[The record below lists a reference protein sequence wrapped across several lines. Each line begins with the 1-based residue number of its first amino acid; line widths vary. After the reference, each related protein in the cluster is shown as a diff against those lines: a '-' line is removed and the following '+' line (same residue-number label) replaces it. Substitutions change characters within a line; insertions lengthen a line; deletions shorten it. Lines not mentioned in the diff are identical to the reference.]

1 MPNFKEISNQE
12 FEELLNFWCDNP
24 DKRRSMDP
32 EQYLARTEH
41 GYAVADNRAYEF
53 FVEEF
58 ETLTE
63 ALRRLDWE
71 ELLELM
77 D

>member
-1 MPNFKEISNQE
+1 MNFKEITEKE
-12 FEELLNFWCDNP
+12 FDELLDFWCENP
-24 DKRRSMDP
+24 DKRRDMDA

-63 ALRRLDWE
+63 ALAWLNE
-71 ELLELM
+71 C
-77 D
+77 

>member
-1 MPNFKEISNQE
+1 MNFKEISDQE
-12 FEELLNFWCDNP
+12 FNKLLDFWCENP

-63 ALRRLDWE
+63 ALKRLNE
-71 ELLELM
+71 EDDLDEYEE
-77 D
+77 